1 MPVDD
6 YVVVY
11 NLNCMHIHHPY
22 HLQKKLA
29 IKSKSLQF
37 GEFTLKSGRSSPYFF
52 NAANMLSSCSLYEL
66 AKCYVDA
73 IEDKNLNFDCI
84 YGPAYKGIFLGSIV
98 ATLFSEQGNNYPL
111 AFNRKEEKD
120 HGEGGNIIGAKPN
133 GNVLIIDDVLSAGTA
148 GRESIETIL
157 NLGASPACFIV
168 GLDRQ
173 EKGNSEMSSS
183 SELSTEFNIKVES
196 IVNLDTLIDF
206 VANDLAYSEFLPN
219 LNKYREEWGA

>member
-1 MPVDD
+1 MKD
-6 YVVVY
+6 YQESF
-11 NLNCMHIHHPY
+11 L
-22 HLQKKLA
+22 KLA

-37 GEFTLKSGRSSPYFF
+37 GEFTLKSGRLSPYFF

-120 HGEGGNIIGAKPN
+120 HGEGGNIIGAKPT
-133 GNVLIIDDVLSAGTA
+133 GKVLIIDDVLSAGTA

-157 NLGASPACFIV
+157 NLDASPACFIV

-173 EKGNSEMSSS
+173 ERGNSEISSS
-183 SELSTEFNIKVES
+183 SELSTEFNIRVES
-196 IVNLDTLIDF
+196 IVNLDTLINF
-206 VANDLAYSEFLPN
+206 VENDLAYSEFLPN

>member
-1 MPVDD
+1 MKD
-6 YVVVY
+6 YQESF
-11 NLNCMHIHHPY
+11 L
-22 HLQKKLA
+22 KLA

-37 GEFTLKSGRSSPYFF
+37 GEFTLKSGRLSPYFF

-66 AKCYVDA
+66 AKCYVDT

-157 NLGASPACFIV
+157 NLDASPTCFIV

-206 VANDLAYSEFLPN
+206 VAKDLAYSEFLPN

>member
-1 MPVDD
+1 MKD
-6 YVVVY
+6 YQESF
-11 NLNCMHIHHPY
+11 L
-22 HLQKKLA
+22 KLA

-157 NLGASPACFIV
+157 NLDASPACFIV

-173 EKGNSEMSSS
+173 ERGNSEM
-183 SELSTEFNIKVES
+183 
-196 IVNLDTLIDF
+196 
-206 VANDLAYSEFLPN
+206 
-219 LNKYREEWGA
+219 

>member
-1 MPVDD
+1 MKD
-6 YVVVY
+6 YQESF
-11 NLNCMHIHHPY
+11 L
-22 HLQKKLA
+22 KLA

-133 GNVLIIDDVLSAGTA
+133 GNVLIIDDVISAGTA
-148 GRESIETIL
+148 AKESIETIKS
-157 NLGASPACFIV
+157 LGARPKVMLV

-173 EKGNSEMSSS
+173 EKGQTDVSARQ
-183 SELSTEFNIKVES
+183 ELEEAFNMQFVS
-196 IVNLDTLIDF
+196 IINLDTLISYSASSPNHEKYLDK
-206 VANDLAYSEFLPN
+206 LKAY
-219 LNKYREEWGA
+219 RDEWGA